1 MKKVLFTLA
10 LCVAATASFAQ
21 KKAVSEAQSIAK
33 GQNPDFGEARTL
45 IKGALENAET
55 KDDAKTWFVAGQI
68 EDQQFSN
75 ERTKQVLGQQPNE
88 KGKIKPRF
96 TKDIKSILSANHVYY
111 INGGAYYFD
120 QQKYKE
126 AYDFFE
132 QYIAISNMDIFKDT
146 PTAARDS
153 NFMMVQFYAAAA
165 ASLMKDSKLAI
176 AALERAKA
184 FDYRANDVYQ
194 YLCFEYEQAKDS
206 VKLEQTLEEGMKKFP
221 EEPYYLL
228 SLINSYI
235 YSNRNE
241 KAIEFLDAAIAKD
254 GNNAQLYDVKGR
266 VYENIKDY
274 ANAETNFQK
283 ALEINPEYIESLTN
297 LGRVYYNQAV
307 NKKDEA
313 NALTDKAEY
322 EKAEAA
328 AKDLFKKALPYFEK
342 AHKLKPDARDNMIA
356 LRGIYYNLNMNAE
369 FDAIEA
375 EMNQ

>member
-1 MKKVLFTLA
+1 M
-10 LCVAATASFAQ
+10 
-21 KKAVSEAQSIAK
+21 
-33 GQNPDFGEARTL
+33 
-45 IKGALENAET
+45 
-55 KDDAKTWFVAGQI
+55 
-68 EDQQFSN
+68 
-75 ERTKQVLGQQPNE
+75 
-88 KGKIKPRF
+88 
-96 TKDIKSILSANHVYY
+96 
-111 INGGAYYFD
+111 
-120 QQKYKE
+120 
-126 AYDFFE
+126 
-132 QYIAISNMDIFKDT
+132 
-146 PTAARDS
+146 
-153 NFMMVQFYAAAA
+153 
-165 ASLMKDSKLAI
+165 
-176 AALERAKA
+176 
-184 FDYRANDVYQ
+184 
-194 YLCFEYEQAKDS
+194 
-206 VKLEQTLEEGMKKFP
+206 
-221 EEPYYLL
+221 
-228 SLINSYI
+228 
-235 YSNRNE
+235 
-241 KAIEFLDAAIAKD
+241 
-254 GNNAQLYDVKGR
+254 YDVKGR